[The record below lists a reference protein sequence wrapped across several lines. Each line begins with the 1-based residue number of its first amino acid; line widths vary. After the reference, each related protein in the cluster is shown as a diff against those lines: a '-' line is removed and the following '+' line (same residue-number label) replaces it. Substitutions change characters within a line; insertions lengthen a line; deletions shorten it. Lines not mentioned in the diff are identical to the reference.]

1 MVTEEIGAALAQV
14 VKNVIIYIALLSGI
28 LSVISIILIITG
40 VVINRKGKLEKNK
53 GKLRYK
59 VIPVICWAM
68 AGIIICY
75 ILCMFLH

>member
-14 VKNVIIYIALLSGI
+14 VKNVIIYIALFTGI
-28 LSVISIILIITG
+28 LGAISISLIITG

-53 GKLRYK
+53 EKLRYK
-59 VIPVICWAM
+59 VIPVICWII

>member
-14 VKNVIIYIALLSGI
+14 FTNVIIYIALFTGI
-28 LSVISIILIITG
+28 LGVISISLIITG
-40 VVINRKGKLEKNK
+40 VVINKKGKLEKNK

-59 VIPVICWAM
+59 IIPAICWVM
-68 AGIIICY
+68 AGGIIFY